1 MWVLLLKDQTSS
13 IHVLDAVQIFDNT
26 SIELMSNT
34 YTYISYIFKYMTIFD
49 VDGIYLQL
57 VSVGVTFWRTT
68 KEQ

>member
-1 MWVLLLKDQTSS
+1 M
-13 IHVLDAVQIFDNT
+13 LDAVQIFDNT

-57 VSVGVTFWRTT
+57 VSVGVTF
-68 KEQ
+68 